1 MPQHNS
7 QTKLLE
13 DLINSKAL
21 TPLEIKKIKSKYA
34 GIGELKKKA
43 QRLSYQIDEILDMA
57 RRRRQINKPPVNES
71 PLSRGLGV
79 NKETKDSKS
88 NIIKI

>member
-34 GIGELKKKA
+34 AIGELKKKA

-57 RRRRQINKPPVNES
+57 RRRRLNSPKKKES
-71 PLSRGLGV
+71 PLDKGDLG
-79 NKETKDSKS
+79 DSKS
-88 NIIKI
+88 SIIKI